1 MQAILKFGSKGSDV
15 ITLQQQLKKLGFKGV
30 KGKELSIDGDFGA
43 STEYAVITFQKQK
56 NLVADGK
63 VGDKTRSALLEQNI
77 SKLLK
82 DSDYK
87 KAAER
92 LKVSELVIR
101 VFGAV
106 EGQGVGFLKNGKP
119 KILFE
124 RHRMYAYLRLKKG
137 TAFANKMETERPNI
151 VNRKYGGYQGNEAEY
166 VRLEQAKQID
176 VECALM
182 STSWGQFQVMG
193 ENWKDLG
200 YASVQEFVDQ
210 QFVSESNQLEA
221 FIRFIEWKTG
231 IIEKKKV
238 ALIDALRA
246 KNWDVVFTLY
256 NGPNYKKLGYQAKFQ
271 KEYDHLEPLYS
282 ETKAA

>member
-1 MQAILKFGSKGSDV
+1 MILKFGSKGNDV
-15 ITLQQQLKKLGFKGV
+15 ITIQQQLKKLGFKGV
-30 KGKELSIDGDFGA
+30 KGKDLSIDGDFGA
-43 STEYAVITFQKQK
+43 ATEHAVITFQKQK

-63 VGDKTRSALLEQNI
+63 VGDKTRAALLEQNI

-82 DSDYK
+82 DSDYT
-87 KAAER
+87 AAAAR
-92 LKVSELVIR
+92 LKVSELAIR

-106 EGQGVGFLKNGKP
+106 EGRGVGFLKNGKP

-137 TAFANKMETERPNI
+137 AAFANKVAVERPNI
-151 VNRKYGGYQGNEAEY
+151 VNKKSGGYQGNEAEY
-166 VRLEQAKQID
+166 VRLELAKQID

-182 STSWGQFQVMG
+182 SASWGQFQIMG

-200 YASVQEFVDQ
+200 YASAQDFVDQ
-210 QFVSESNQLEA
+210 QFASESFQLEA

-231 IIEKKKV
+231 IIDDKKV

-246 KNWDVVFTLY
+246 ENWDAVFTLY

-271 KEYDHLEPLYS
+271 KEWDHLEPIYGGA
-282 ETKAA
+282 KAA

>member
-1 MQAILKFGSKGSDV
+1 MILKFGSKGNDV
-15 ITLQQQLKKLGFKGV
+15 ITIQQQLKKLGFKGV
-30 KGKELSIDGDFGA
+30 KGKDLSIDGDFGV
-43 STEYAVITFQKQK
+43 STEHAVITFQKQK

-63 VGDKTRSALLEQNI
+63 VGDKTRAALLEQNI

-82 DSDYK
+82 DSDYT
-87 KAAER
+87 AAAAR
-92 LKVSELVIR
+92 LKVSELTIR

-106 EGQGVGFLKNGKP
+106 EGRGVGFLKNGKP

-137 TAFANKMETERPNI
+137 AAFANKMAVERPNI
-151 VNRKYGGYQGNEAEY
+151 VNKKSGGYQGNEAEY
-166 VRLEQAKQID
+166 VRLELAKQID

-182 STSWGQFQVMG
+182 SASWGQFQIMG

-200 YASVQEFVDQ
+200 YASAQDFVDQ
-210 QFVSESNQLEA
+210 QFASESFQLEA

-231 IIEKKKV
+231 IIDDKKV

-246 KNWDVVFTLY
+246 ENWDAVFTLY

-271 KEYDHLEPLYS
+271 KEWDHLEPIYGGA
-282 ETKAA
+282 KAA

>member
-1 MQAILKFGSKGSDV
+1 MILKFGSKGNDV
-15 ITLQQQLKKLGFKGV
+15 ITLQKKLKNLGFKGV

-43 STEYAVITFQKQK
+43 STEFAVMTFQKQK

-63 VGDKTRSALLEQNI
+63 VGDKTRAALFDQDT
-77 SKLLK
+77 SKFLK

-92 LKVSELVIR
+92 LKVSELTIR

-106 EGQGVGFLKNGKP
+106 EGRGVGFLSNGKP

-137 TAFANKMETERPNI
+137 TAFADKMAAERPNI
-151 VNRKYGGYQGNEAEY
+151 VNRKTGGYLGNEAEY

-176 VECALM
+176 VDSALM

-193 ENWKDLG
+193 ENWKQLG
-200 YASVQEFVDQ
+200 YASVQEFVEQ
-210 QFVSESNQLEA
+210 QFASESYQLEA

-231 IIEKKKV
+231 TFDKKKV
-238 ALIDALRA
+238 TLIDALRA
-246 KNWDVVFTLY
+246 ENWDIVFTLY
-256 NGPNYKKLGYQAKFQ
+256 NGSNYKKLGYQAKFQ
-271 KEYDHLEPLYS
+271 KEYDHLEPIYGGI
-282 ETKAA
+282 KAA

>member
-1 MQAILKFGSKGSDV
+1 MILKFGSKGNDV
-15 ITLQQQLKKLGFKGV
+15 ITIQQQLKKLGFKGV
-30 KGKELSIDGDFGA
+30 KGKDLSIDGDFGV
-43 STEYAVITFQKQK
+43 STEHAVITFQKQK

-63 VGDKTRSALLEQNI
+63 VGDKTRAALLEQNI

-82 DSDYK
+82 DSDYT
-87 KAAER
+87 AAAAR
-92 LKVSELVIR
+92 LKVSELAIR

-106 EGQGVGFLKNGKP
+106 EGRGVGFLKNGKP

-137 TAFANKMETERPNI
+137 AAFANEMAVERPNI
-151 VNRKYGGYQGNEAEY
+151 VNKKSGGYQGNEAEY
-166 VRLEQAKQID
+166 VRLELAKQID

-182 STSWGQFQVMG
+182 SASWGQFQIMG

-200 YASVQEFVDQ
+200 YASAQDFVDQ
-210 QFVSESNQLEA
+210 QFASESFQLEA

-231 IIEKKKV
+231 IIDDKKV

-246 KNWDVVFTLY
+246 ENWDAVFTLY

-271 KEYDHLEPLYS
+271 KEWDHLEPIYGGA
-282 ETKAA
+282 KAA

>member
-1 MQAILKFGSKGSDV
+1 MILKFGSKGNDV
-15 ITLQQQLKKLGFKGV
+15 ITLQKQLKKLGLKGV

-43 STEYAVITFQKQK
+43 STEFAVMTFQKQK

-63 VGDKTRSALLEQNI
+63 VGDKTRAALFDQDT
-77 SKLLK
+77 SKFLK

-92 LKVSELVIR
+92 LKVSELTIR

-106 EGQGVGFLKNGKP
+106 EGRGVGFLSNGKP

-137 TAFANKMETERPNI
+137 TAFADKIAAERPNI
-151 VNRKYGGYQGNEAEY
+151 VNRKTGGYLGNEAEY

-176 VECALM
+176 VDSALM

-193 ENWKDLG
+193 ENWKQLG
-200 YASVQEFVDQ
+200 YASVQEFVEQ
-210 QFVSESNQLEA
+210 QFANESYQLEA

-231 IIEKKKV
+231 TFDKKKV
-238 ALIDALRA
+238 TLIDALRA
-246 KNWDVVFTLY
+246 ENWDIVFTLY

-271 KEYDHLEPLYS
+271 KEYDHLEPIYGGI
-282 ETKAA
+282 KAA

>member
-1 MQAILKFGSKGSDV
+1 MILKFGSKGNDV
-15 ITLQQQLKKLGFKGV
+15 ITLQKQLKNLGFKGI

-43 STEYAVITFQKQK
+43 STEFAVMTFQKQK

-63 VGDKTRSALLEQNI
+63 VGDKTRAALFDQDT
-77 SKLLK
+77 SKFLK

-92 LKVSELVIR
+92 LKVSELTIR

-106 EGQGVGFLKNGKP
+106 EGRGVGFLSNGKP

-137 TAFANKMETERPNI
+137 TAFADKMAAERPNI
-151 VNRKYGGYQGNEAEY
+151 VNRKTGGYLGNEAEY

-176 VECALM
+176 VDSALM

-193 ENWKDLG
+193 ENWKQLG
-200 YASVQEFVDQ
+200 YASVQEFVEQ
-210 QFVSESNQLEA
+210 QFASESYQLEA

-231 IIEKKKV
+231 TFDKKKV
-238 ALIDALRA
+238 TLIDALRA
-246 KNWDVVFTLY
+246 ENWDIVFTLY
-256 NGPNYKKLGYQAKFQ
+256 NGSNYKKLGYRAKFQ
-271 KEYDHLEPLYS
+271 KEYDHLEPIYGGI
-282 ETKAA
+282 KAA

>member
-1 MQAILKFGSKGSDV
+1 MILKFGSKGNDV
-15 ITLQQQLKKLGFKGV
+15 ITIQQQLKKLGFKGV
-30 KGKELSIDGDFGA
+30 KGKDLSIDGDFGA
-43 STEYAVITFQKQK
+43 STEHAVITFQKQK

-63 VGDKTRSALLEQNI
+63 VGDKTRAALLEQNI

-82 DSDYK
+82 DSDYT
-87 KAAER
+87 AAAAR
-92 LKVSELVIR
+92 LKVSELAIR

-106 EGQGVGFLKNGKP
+106 EGRGVGFLKNGKP

-137 TAFANKMETERPNI
+137 AAFANKMAVERPNI
-151 VNRKYGGYQGNEAEY
+151 VNKKSGGYQGNEAEY
-166 VRLEQAKQID
+166 VRLELAKQID

-182 STSWGQFQVMG
+182 SASWGQFQIMG
-193 ENWKDLG
+193 ENWKELG
-200 YASVQEFVDQ
+200 YTSAQDFVDQ
-210 QFVSESNQLEA
+210 QFASESFQLEA

-231 IIEKKKV
+231 IIDDKKV

-246 KNWDVVFTLY
+246 ENWDAVFTLY

-271 KEYDHLEPLYS
+271 KEWDHLEPIYGGD
-282 ETKAA
+282 KAA

>member
-1 MQAILKFGSKGSDV
+1 MILKFGSKGNDV
-15 ITLQQQLKKLGFKGV
+15 ITLQKKLKNLGFKGV
-30 KGKELSIDGDFGA
+30 KGKDLSIDGDFGA
-43 STEYAVITFQKQK
+43 STEFAVMTFQKQK

-63 VGDKTRSALLEQNI
+63 VGDKTRAALFDQDT
-77 SKLLK
+77 SKFLK

-92 LKVSELVIR
+92 LKVSELTIR

-106 EGQGVGFLKNGKP
+106 EGRGVGFLSNGKP

-137 TAFANKMETERPNI
+137 TAFADKMAAERPNI
-151 VNRKYGGYQGNEAEY
+151 VNRKTGGYLGNEAEY

-176 VECALM
+176 VDSALM

-193 ENWKDLG
+193 ENWKQLG
-200 YASVQEFVDQ
+200 YSSVQEFVEQ
-210 QFVSESNQLEA
+210 QFASESYQLEA

-231 IIEKKKV
+231 TFDKKKV
-238 ALIDALRA
+238 TLIDALRA
-246 KNWDVVFTLY
+246 ENWDIVFTLY

-271 KEYDHLEPLYS
+271 KEYDHLEPIYGGI
-282 ETKAA
+282 KAA

>member
-1 MQAILKFGSKGSDV
+1 MILKFGSKGNDV
-15 ITLQQQLKKLGFKGV
+15 ITLQQQLKKLGFKGL

-56 NLVADGK
+56 KLVADGK
-63 VGDKTRSALLEQNI
+63 VGDKTRAALLDQNT

-82 DSDYK
+82 DSDYSA
-87 KAAER
+87 AAER
-92 LKVSELVIR
+92 LKVSELTIR

-106 EGQGVGFLKNGKP
+106 EGRGVGFLKNGKP

-137 TAFANKMETERPNI
+137 AAFANKMAVERPNI
-151 VNRKYGGYQGNEAEY
+151 VNRKSGGYQGNEAEY
-166 VRLEQAKQID
+166 VRLELAKQID

-182 STSWGQFQVMG
+182 SASWGQFQIMG
-193 ENWKDLG
+193 ENWKELG
-200 YASVQEFVDQ
+200 YSSAQDFVDQ
-210 QFVSESNQLEA
+210 QFASESFQLEA

-231 IIEKKKV
+231 IIDNKKV

-246 KNWDVVFTLY
+246 ENWNAVFTLY
-256 NGPNYKKLGYQAKFQ
+256 NGQNYKKLGYQAKFQ
-271 KEYDHLEPLYS
+271 KEWDHLEPIYGGV
-282 ETKAA
+282 KAA

>member
-1 MQAILKFGSKGSDV
+1 MILKFGSKGNDV
-15 ITLQQQLKKLGFKGV
+15 ITLQKQLKNLGFKGV

-43 STEYAVITFQKQK
+43 STEFAVMTFQKQK

-63 VGDKTRSALLEQNI
+63 VGDKTRAALFDQDT
-77 SKLLK
+77 SKFLK

-92 LKVSELVIR
+92 LKVSELTIR

-106 EGQGVGFLKNGKP
+106 EGRGVGFLSNGKP

-137 TAFANKMETERPNI
+137 TAFADQMAAERPNI
-151 VNRKYGGYQGNEAEY
+151 VNRKTGGYLGNEAEY

-176 VECALM
+176 VDSALM

-193 ENWKDLG
+193 ENWKQLG
-200 YASVQEFVDQ
+200 YASVQEFVEQ
-210 QFVSESNQLEA
+210 QFASESYQLEA

-231 IIEKKKV
+231 TFDKKKV
-238 ALIDALRA
+238 TLIDALRA
-246 KNWDVVFTLY
+246 ENWDIIFTLY
-256 NGPNYKKLGYQAKFQ
+256 NGSNYKKLGYQAKFQ
-271 KEYDHLEPLYS
+271 KEYDHLEPIYGGI
-282 ETKAA
+282 KAA

>member
-1 MQAILKFGSKGSDV
+1 MILKFGSKGNDV
-15 ITLQQQLKKLGFKGV
+15 ITLQKQLKNLGFKGI

-43 STEYAVITFQKQK
+43 STEFAVMTFQKQK

-63 VGDKTRSALLEQNI
+63 VGDKTRAALFDQDT
-77 SKLLK
+77 SKFLK

-92 LKVSELVIR
+92 LKVSELTIR

-106 EGQGVGFLKNGKP
+106 EGRGVGFLSNGKP

-137 TAFANKMETERPNI
+137 TAFADKMAAERPNI
-151 VNRKYGGYQGNEAEY
+151 VNRKTGGYLGNEAEY

-176 VECALM
+176 VDSALM

-193 ENWKDLG
+193 ENWKQLG
-200 YASVQEFVDQ
+200 YASVQEFVEQ
-210 QFVSESNQLEA
+210 QFASESYQLEA

-231 IIEKKKV
+231 TFDKKKV
-238 ALIDALRA
+238 TLIDALRA
-246 KNWDVVFTLY
+246 ENWDIVFTLY
-256 NGPNYKKLGYQAKFQ
+256 NGSNYKKLGYQAKFQ
-271 KEYDHLEPLYS
+271 KEYDHLEPIYGGI
-282 ETKAA
+282 KAA

>member
-1 MQAILKFGSKGSDV
+1 MILKFGSKGNDV
-15 ITLQQQLKKLGFKGV
+15 ITLQQQLKKLGFKGL

-56 NLVADGK
+56 KLVADGK
-63 VGDKTRSALLEQNI
+63 VGDKTRAALLDQNT

-82 DSDYK
+82 DSDYSA
-87 KAAER
+87 AAER
-92 LKVSELVIR
+92 LKVSELTIR

-106 EGQGVGFLKNGKP
+106 EGRGVGFLKNGKP

-137 TAFANKMETERPNI
+137 AAFANKMAVERSNI
-151 VNRKYGGYQGNEAEY
+151 VNRKSGGYQGNEAEY
-166 VRLEQAKQID
+166 VRLELAKQID

-182 STSWGQFQVMG
+182 SASWGQFQIMG
-193 ENWKDLG
+193 ENWKELG
-200 YASVQEFVDQ
+200 YSSAQDFVDQ
-210 QFVSESNQLEA
+210 QFASESFQLEA

-231 IIEKKKV
+231 IIDNKKV

-246 KNWDVVFTLY
+246 ENWNAVFTLY
-256 NGPNYKKLGYQAKFQ
+256 NGQNYKKLGYQAKFQ
-271 KEYDHLEPLYS
+271 KEWDHLEPIYGGV
-282 ETKAA
+282 KAA

>member
-1 MQAILKFGSKGSDV
+1 MILKFGSKGNDV
-15 ITLQQQLKKLGFKGV
+15 ITLQKQLKKLGFKGL

-43 STEYAVITFQKQK
+43 STEFAVMTFQKQK

-63 VGDKTRSALLEQNI
+63 VGDKTRAALFDQDT
-77 SKLLK
+77 SKFLK

-92 LKVSELVIR
+92 LKVSELTIR

-106 EGQGVGFLKNGKP
+106 EGRGVGFLSNGKP

-137 TAFANKMETERPNI
+137 TAFADKMAAERPNI
-151 VNRKYGGYQGNEAEY
+151 VNRKTGGYLGNEAEY

-176 VECALM
+176 VDSALM

-193 ENWKDLG
+193 ENWKQLG
-200 YASVQEFVDQ
+200 YASVQEFVEQ
-210 QFVSESNQLEA
+210 QFANESYQLEA

-231 IIEKKKV
+231 TFDKKKV
-238 ALIDALRA
+238 TLIDALRA
-246 KNWDVVFTLY
+246 ENWDIVFTLY
-256 NGPNYKKLGYQAKFQ
+256 NGSNYKKLGYQAKFQ
-271 KEYDHLEPLYS
+271 KEYDHLEPIYGGI
-282 ETKAA
+282 KAA

>member
-1 MQAILKFGSKGSDV
+1 MILKFGSKGNDV
-15 ITLQQQLKKLGFKGV
+15 ITLQKQLKKLGLKGA

-43 STEYAVITFQKQK
+43 STEFAVMTFQKKK

-63 VGDKTRSALLEQNI
+63 VGDKTRAALFDQDT
-77 SKLLK
+77 SKFLK

-92 LKVSELVIR
+92 LKVSELTIR

-106 EGQGVGFLKNGKP
+106 EGRGVGFLSNGKP

-137 TAFANKMETERPNI
+137 TAFADKMAAERPNI
-151 VNRKYGGYQGNEAEY
+151 VNRKTGGYLGNEAEY

-176 VECALM
+176 VDSALM

-193 ENWKDLG
+193 ENWKQLG
-200 YASVQEFVDQ
+200 YASVQEFVEQ
-210 QFVSESNQLEA
+210 QFASESYQLEA

-231 IIEKKKV
+231 TFDKKKV
-238 ALIDALRA
+238 TLIDALRA
-246 KNWDVVFTLY
+246 ENWDIVFTLY
-256 NGPNYKKLGYQAKFQ
+256 NGSNYKKLGYQAKFQ
-271 KEYDHLEPLYS
+271 KEYDHLEPIYGGI
-282 ETKAA
+282 KAA

>member
-1 MQAILKFGSKGSDV
+1 MILKFGSKGNDV
-15 ITLQQQLKKLGFKGV
+15 ITIQQQLKKLGFKGV
-30 KGKELSIDGDFGA
+30 KGKDLSIDGDFGA
-43 STEYAVITFQKQK
+43 STEHAVITFQKQK

-63 VGDKTRSALLEQNI
+63 VGDKTRAALLEQNI

-82 DSDYK
+82 DSDYT
-87 KAAER
+87 AAAAR
-92 LKVSELVIR
+92 LKVSELAIR

-106 EGQGVGFLKNGKP
+106 EGRGVGFLKNGKP

-137 TAFANKMETERPNI
+137 AAFANKMAVERPNI
-151 VNRKYGGYQGNEAEY
+151 VNKKSGGYQGNEAEY
-166 VRLEQAKQID
+166 VRLELAKQID

-182 STSWGQFQVMG
+182 SASWGQFQIMG

-200 YASVQEFVDQ
+200 YASAQDFVDQ
-210 QFVSESNQLEA
+210 QFASESFQLEA

-231 IIEKKKV
+231 IIDDKKV

-246 KNWDVVFTLY
+246 ENWDAVFTLY

-271 KEYDHLEPLYS
+271 KEWDHLEPIYGGA
-282 ETKAA
+282 KAA

>member
-1 MQAILKFGSKGSDV
+1 MILKFGSKGNDV
-15 ITLQQQLKKLGFKGV
+15 ITLQKKLKNLGFKGV

-43 STEYAVITFQKQK
+43 STEFAVMTFQKQK

-63 VGDKTRSALLEQNI
+63 VGDKTRAALFDQDT
-77 SKLLK
+77 SKFLK

-92 LKVSELVIR
+92 LKVSELTIR

-106 EGQGVGFLKNGKP
+106 EGRGVGFLSNGKP

-137 TAFANKMETERPNI
+137 TAFADKMAAERPNI
-151 VNRKYGGYQGNEAEY
+151 VNRKTGGYLGNEAEY

-176 VECALM
+176 VDSALM

-193 ENWKDLG
+193 ENWKQLG
-200 YASVQEFVDQ
+200 YASVQEFVEQ
-210 QFVSESNQLEA
+210 QFASESYQLEA

-231 IIEKKKV
+231 TFNKKKV
-238 ALIDALRA
+238 TLIDALRA
-246 KNWDVVFTLY
+246 ENWDIVFTLY
-256 NGPNYKKLGYQAKFQ
+256 NGSNYKKLGYQAKFQ
-271 KEYDHLEPLYS
+271 KEYDHLEPIYGGI
-282 ETKAA
+282 KAA

>member
-1 MQAILKFGSKGSDV
+1 MILKFGSKGNDV
-15 ITLQQQLKKLGFKGV
+15 ITLQKQLKKLGFKGV

-43 STEYAVITFQKQK
+43 STEFAVMTFQKQK

-63 VGDKTRSALLEQNI
+63 IGDKTRAALFDQDT
-77 SKLLK
+77 SKFLK

-92 LKVSELVIR
+92 LKVSELTIR

-106 EGQGVGFLKNGKP
+106 EGRGVGFLSNSKP

-137 TAFANKMETERPNI
+137 TAFADKMADERPNI
-151 VNRKYGGYQGNEAEY
+151 VNRKAGGYQGNEAEY

-176 VECALM
+176 VDCALM

-193 ENWKDLG
+193 ENWKQLG
-200 YASVQEFVDQ
+200 YASVQEFVEQ
-210 QFVSESNQLEA
+210 QFASESYQLEA

-231 IIEKKKV
+231 TFDKKKV
-238 ALIDALRA
+238 TLIDALRA
-246 KNWDVVFTLY
+246 ENWEIVFTLY

-271 KEYDHLEPLYS
+271 KEYDHLEPIYGGI
-282 ETKAA
+282 KAA